1 MPRIPKASTRAQS
14 GIVISARRRTHLDAE
29 AIIPEEYIADTGDQ
43 HSMKGHAP
51 PKIGSKFD
59 VIETDQES
67 EKAKF
72 F

>member
-1 MPRIPKASTRAQS
+1 MPRIPKASTS